1 MDFKDEI
8 IEFVSDKIG
17 GIVIIADGSDEIEYA
32 DSYFTEKYGNDVVG
46 MDASEIFMWLDD
58 CPALSLGGDVVE
70 WENID
75 TDTKKYFRFQ
85 SAMFEK
91 EGKNYKIHMMS
102 DITEYMGLNRD
113 ITKYMAFF
121 QKLSAFQTA
130 VLEKLSDTYYELLPM
145 LTDYFKTSKAY
156 YFIQRDDKV
165 DIITYNSM
173 GNIYSNDRIEMNAE
187 VANAFTM
194 DGEDEIL
201 IDSFATEVQE
211 VMFLN
216 GSGKDSKF
224 KKLCD
229 GSVSDQKYAVYL
241 NVWPNMNTDLMKEK
255 VLLGVIKLFIENGII
270 KDKLLYSSEHDGLTG
285 LYNKAKFLDMKEKE
299 YTTLD
304 SIGIFNL
311 DVNNLKKMNDEFG
324 HEAGDKLLT
333 KAANSIRKVTNNKVH
348 GYRMGGDEF
357 LLVACNVTKED
368 LDSIKE
374 RWETELARLNTVDD
388 GINCVIAVGVV
399 YGEAGYDFDA
409 LMKEADGLMYEDKKA
424 KKKPGEEIR

>member
-75 TDTKKYFRFQ
+75 TDTKKYYRFQ

-145 LTDYFKTSKAY
+145 LTDYFKTSKAF
-156 YFIQRDDKV
+156 YFIQRDDKM

-194 DGEDEIL
+194 DDEDEIL

-229 GSVSDQKYAVYL
+229 GAVSDQKYAVYL
-241 NVWPNMNTDLMKEK
+241 NVWPNMNSDLMKEK
-255 VLLGVIKLFIENGII
+255 VLLGVIKLFVENGII